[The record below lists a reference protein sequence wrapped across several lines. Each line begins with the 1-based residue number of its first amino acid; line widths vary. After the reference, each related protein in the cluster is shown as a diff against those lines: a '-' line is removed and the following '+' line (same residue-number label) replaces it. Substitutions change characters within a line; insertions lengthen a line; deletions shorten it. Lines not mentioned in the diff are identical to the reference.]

1 MMNRTIGVIGL
12 GYVGLP
18 LALALAQ
25 KSSKKV
31 YGFDINAEKVSL
43 IKQGV
48 DPTNEGLEP
57 LLAKTSLSVTAQ
69 IADLAPVDFFI
80 VGVPT
85 PVDENNTPDLSPLR
99 SACDLIGGIL
109 KRGDIVVFESTVFP
123 GLTEELCGA
132 WLAERSGLVCGT
144 DFFLGYSPERM
155 NPGDKEH
162 TVETIVKVVS
172 GQTPEVLDVVAG
184 VYGSVVKAGVF
195 RASSIQVAEAAKVIE
210 NTQRDINIAL
220 MNELAMIFDRLG
232 IRTHDVLQAAGTK
245 WNFLKFTPGLVGG
258 HCIGVDPYYLTTKAQ
273 QLGYHPQVILSGRRI
288 NDGMGQFVAQKLVKM
303 LIQQEIAPKG
313 ARVGILGITFKE
325 NVSDVRN
332 SRVPDIVAELKQF
345 GVEVLVADEGVNHDE
360 VKHEY
365 GIDLQ
370 PLSGLRHLDALILA
384 VAHDTYRAMTITDFA
399 QRIKPNGVLVDVKSI
414 LVRETIPAG
423 LKYWCL

>member
-1 MMNRTIGVIGL
+1 MNRTIGVIGL